1 MRAARSHLMTLAPDT
16 ASTALFIVCLVLS
29 MALARIIPP
38 TPELLLFTRL
48 KFLLPSD
55 NGERLV
61 VSMFDVLVRFGVTA
75 SLSATAWSVYRTGR
89 VWVALQRTLDE
100 LGRMP
105 RMTAFERLPRRI
117 ARLTRLNVIRPQA
130 EKLVR
135 SISSTQWTHLRRL
148 YSGISDPGRASLTPG
163 TPPVR
168 IGDTPREMSPQQLR
182 QIIASH

>member
-1 MRAARSHLMTLAPDT
+1 MRAARSHLMILTPDT
-16 ASTALFIVCLVLS
+16 ASTALFIVCLVLVR
-29 MALARIIPP
+29 AIARIIAP
-38 TPELLLFTRL
+38 TLEVLLFTRYN
-48 KFLLPSD
+48 FLLTSD
-55 NGERLV
+55 SGERLV

-148 YSGISDPGRASLTPG
+148 CAGIGNAGRAARAPGRPPG
-163 TPPVR
+163 PS
-168 IGDTPREMSPQQLR
+168 GGNPRRTGS
-182 QIIASH
+182 

>member
-1 MRAARSHLMTLAPDT
+1 
-16 ASTALFIVCLVLS
+16 
-29 MALARIIPP
+29 
-38 TPELLLFTRL
+38 
-48 KFLLPSD
+48 
-55 NGERLV
+55 
-61 VSMFDVLVRFGVTA
+61 MFDVLVRFGVTA

-148 YSGISDPGRASLTPG
+148 DCCMTEAQRASLAAGP
-163 TPPVR
+163 PPVR
-168 IGDTPREMSPQQLR
+168 RGDSPRALAPP
-182 QIIASH
+182 

>member
-1 MRAARSHLMTLAPDT
+1 MASGRIRAPTL
-16 ASTALFIVCLVLS
+16 
-29 MALARIIPP
+29 
-38 TPELLLFTRL
+38 ELLLFRRY
-48 KFLLPSD
+48 KFLLTSD

-135 SISSTQWTHLRRL
+135 SISSTQWTHLRRW
-148 YSGISDPGRASLTPG
+148 YGRINDAERWALDAREATCR
-163 TPPVR
+163 VA
-168 IGDTPREMSPQQLR
+168 DTTREL
-182 QIIASH
+182 A